1 MVSIETFIRE
11 YSKEVEEK
19 NAAIFAGAGLSVS
32 AGYVNWAELLREI
45 ADELNLSVDK
55 EHDLVSLAQYHIND
69 RGSNRDGLNRAIIEH
84 FLHDTDITEN
94 HRILSRLPITS
105 YWTTNYDDLIEKSLR
120 QAGKIADVKHTKDHM
135 VRTVPNRDAVVYKM
149 HGDSAN
155 PNDAVIAKDDYEIYL
170 QKRGP
175 YITALAGEMVSKTF
189 LFLGFSFS
197 DPNMDHVLSRIRSEL
212 GESQRTHYCILR
224 KEQPLDTDAS
234 GDFEYRTVKQQH
246 FIRDLQRYNIQTV
259 LIDSYGQITEI
270 LNKIE
275 QVHKCKTVFISG
287 AADSYVPWQQDEAL
301 LFCSDLASM
310 LIRKGFRIVNGL
322 GLGIGSSIVDGALRE
337 IYRNQRTKLTDQL
350 LIRPFPQTTDAKK
363 LWTRYRKDM
372 LDYAG
377 IAIFVF
383 GNKEV
388 KGNLVLSDG
397 MREEFEIA
405 MSKGVIPIPVGF
417 TGYIAEELWSEV
429 NGSFD
434 KYFPGKSVQVKS
446 LYEKLGDKSIDKS
459 NMIRI
464 VEEFIENI

>member
-11 YSKEVEEK
+11 YSKEVEGQ

-105 YWTTNYDDLIEKSLR
+105 YWTTNYDDLIEKSLQ
-120 QAGKIADVKHTKDHM
+120 QAGKVADVKHTKDHM

-155 PNDAVIAKDDYEIYL
+155 PNDAVIAKDDYETYL

-175 YITALAGEMVSKTF
+175 YITALAGELVSKTF

-212 GESQRTHYCILR
+212 GDSQKTHYCILR
-224 KEQPLDTDAS
+224 KEQPIDTDS
-234 GDFEYRTVKQQH
+234 PGDFEYRSVKQQH

-259 LIDSYGQITEI
+259 LIDSYDQITEI
-270 LNKIE
+270 LKKIE

-287 AADSYVPWQQDEAL
+287 AADSYKPWEQDEAL
-301 LFCSDLASM
+301 QFCSDLAGM
-310 LIRKGFRIVNGL
+310 MVRKGFRIVNGL

-337 IYRNQRTKLTDQL
+337 IYRSQRTKLTDQL
-350 LIRPFPQTTDAKK
+350 LIRPFPQATDAKK

-388 KGNLVLSDG
+388 GGELALSNG

-405 MSKGVIPIPVGF
+405 ISKGVIPIPVGS

-429 NGSFD
+429 LENFE
-434 KYFPGKSVQVKS
+434 KYFPGKSAQFKV
-446 LYEKLGDKSIDKS
+446 LYKQLGDKSIDPS
-459 NMIRI
+459 NMIGVI
-464 VEEFIENI
+464 EELVSIK